1 MPRTIWEWLE
11 IEETTDRNLIR
22 KAYARQAAKYHPEEA
37 PEEAQQLREA
47 YKRALALADRK
58 VKSAASEMEDDEL
71 LMAPLEGTDE
81 LHRQAP
87 EHQEKAEQDFDAGS
101 YQHGHK
107 EDWKE
112 ARQDSG
118 QTHDYQ
124 YGNQGE
130 QKEAEQDSGQAH
142 DYQYSNQ
149 GEQKD
154 AEQDSG
160 QPRKYRYG
168 NQEGQK
174 EARQDSGQARNY
186 RYEHQE
192 EQKEAKQDSDRV
204 RSYRYDHYE
213 EKKDAEQETNSGS
226 NRNYQF
232 QTQQIDPERVERGHR
247 LGKRLID
254 LYGSPA
260 YRYSKKLWSEAVR
273 EYLTKEDLQDP
284 FLIAILISF
293 LERIPGL
300 NHRIWKTMERE
311 LFRYSRKEAEWIQLK
326 NYFADARRISGIRSR
341 AEQEQSRS
349 GTWDSQAERSG
360 GMETA
365 VPRKTNGRLLRV
377 VLVIAALF
385 VMHMGNRLK
394 EEQERK
400 QQFQEMVN
408 SSISGEVLITQR
420 PDADSSL
427 QGQQRILPGDYYI
440 DLNDDRFDDR
450 IRYDDEKGSYTVEYY
465 DPVTGTYTFQG
476 TVDQYLEENPD
487 SVGSEQ
493 LQFFKSQS

>member
-11 IEETTDRNLIR
+11 IEETTDRSLIR

-71 LMAPLEGTDE
+71 LMAPLEITDE
-81 LHRQAP
+81 FRRQAP
-87 EHQEKAEQDFDAGS
+87 EHREKAEQDFGNGY
-101 YQHGHK
+101 YQYGHK

-112 ARQDSG
+112 AKQDSG
-118 QTHDYQ
+118 QT
-124 YGNQGE
+124 
-130 QKEAEQDSGQAH
+130 
-142 DYQYSNQ
+142 
-149 GEQKD
+149 
-154 AEQDSG
+154 
-160 QPRKYRYG
+160 
-168 NQEGQK
+168 
-174 EARQDSGQARNY
+174 RNY
-186 RYEHQE
+186 RYEYRE

-213 EKKDAEQETNSGS
+213 EKKDVEQETNSGS

-232 QTQQIDPERVERGHR
+232 QTQQIDSERVERGHR

-273 EYLTKEDLQDP
+273 EYLSKEDLQDP
-284 FLIAILISF
+284 LLIAILISL
-293 LERIPGL
+293 LERMPGL

-341 AEQEQSRS
+341 TEREQSHS
-349 GTWDSQAERSG
+349 ETWDSQAERSG

-420 PDADSSL
+420 PDVDSSL
-427 QGQQRILPGDYYI
+427 QGQQRILSLDYYI
-440 DLNDDRFDDR
+440 DLNDDGFDDR
-450 IRYDDEKGSYTVEYY
+450 IRYDDEKSSYMVEYY